1 MVERCALGAFWHTET
16 RVMFHAGFY
25 RLKSRHP
32 LARFAAL
39 VLAVIAV
46 VALLAI
52 GVFAIA
58 LLALGGTV
66 FALVRALRAPR
77 ATASGHAAASPRDA
91 QGVIE
96 GEFRVVD
103 NDAHGHATH
112 S

>member
-1 MVERCALGAFWHTET
+1 
-16 RVMFHAGFY
+16 MFHAGLY

-39 VLAVIAV
+39 VLAALAV
-46 VALLAI
+46 VALLVI

-58 LLALGGTV
+58 VLALGGVV
-66 FALVRALRAPR
+66 FALMRALRNQRASAPGR
-77 ATASGHAAASPRDA
+77 TAASPRDA

-96 GEFRVVD
+96 GEFRVVAG
-103 NDAHGHATH
+103 DARGHATH